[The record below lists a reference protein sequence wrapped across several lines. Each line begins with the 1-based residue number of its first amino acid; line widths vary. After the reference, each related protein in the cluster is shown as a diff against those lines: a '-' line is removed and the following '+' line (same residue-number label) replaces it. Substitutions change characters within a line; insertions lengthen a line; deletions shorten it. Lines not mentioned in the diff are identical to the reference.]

1 MWLDPLEISAIIGFF
16 SVVVGITGYAVQNH
30 YAKKGEKE
38 TREYRL
44 KRRQYERF
52 VKLMVEGLHT
62 VRVRKKPTS
71 LVYKKTFDE
80 VTNTLYLYASGD
92 VIRALKKYRANGEIE
107 EFRNLIFAMRNDINM
122 KPDLAASEIHWFET
136 T

>member
-1 MWLDPLEISAIIGFF
+1 MFLDSLEISAIIGFF

-30 YAKKGEKE
+30 YVKKGEKE

-52 VKLMVEGLHT
+52 VKMMAEGFHI
-62 VRVRKKPTS
+62 VRVKKQPTS
-71 LVYKKTFDE
+71 LDYKKTFDE

-92 VIRALKKYRANGEIE
+92 VIRALKKYRAKGELE
-107 EFRNLIFAMRNDINM
+107 EFRNLIFAMRNDINI
-122 KPDLAASEIHWFET
+122 KPDLTASEIDWFVT